1 MLLPKEPLDII
12 KEHEFLEKK
21 GCYSYDPKKSVSYT
35 RSIFKTAALF
45 FDRIYIDRF
54 DYDNLRYRYQ
64 ERMPIDAIY
73 LNNQI
78 TAEISRYMYLGTF
91 GKKKL
96 NPEDEKKA
104 FTFGVLEVAKELNLN
119 ITPLYGTIYPGEN
132 IVDGPDGD
140 DAATI
145 ELVLSSFPLIDEE
158 NLDWIQVDEFRNDIQ
173 SIGGIRR
180 IRSLL
185 NQVSKCNSSVEASDL
200 IDSRIEDYCS
210 ACAKHGVSLMASTLN
225 QIYKKETVIAAIG
238 TGILTGNMAIGSII
252 GGLKLATDMSLNLV
266 NSIRDRR
273 SLPGG
278 NPEGAAALQFKKLE
292 TKIEQ

>member
-21 GCYSYDPKKSVSYT
+21 GCYSYDPKYSVSYT

-45 FDRIYIDRF
+45 FDRIYIDKF
-54 DYDNLRYRYQ
+54 DYDILRYKYQ

-73 LNNQI
+73 LNNKI
-78 TAEISRYMYLGTF
+78 TAGISRYMDLGTY
-91 GKKKL
+91 GKKKP

-104 FTFGVLEVAKELNLN
+104 FTFGVLEIAKELNLN

-132 IVDGPDGD
+132 SIEELVGDGTE
-140 DAATI
+140 TI
-145 ELVLSSFPLIDEE
+145 ELVLSSFPLIKEE
-158 NLDWIQVDEFRNDIQ
+158 NLDWIQIDEFRDDIK

-200 IDSRIEDYCS
+200 IESRIEDYRS
-210 ACAKHGVSLMASTLN
+210 ACTKHGISLMSSTLN
-225 QIYKKETVIAAIG
+225 QIYKKETVISAIG
-238 TGILTGNMAIGSII
+238 AGILTGNMAIGSII
-252 GGLKLATDMSLNLV
+252 GGLKLATDISLNLV